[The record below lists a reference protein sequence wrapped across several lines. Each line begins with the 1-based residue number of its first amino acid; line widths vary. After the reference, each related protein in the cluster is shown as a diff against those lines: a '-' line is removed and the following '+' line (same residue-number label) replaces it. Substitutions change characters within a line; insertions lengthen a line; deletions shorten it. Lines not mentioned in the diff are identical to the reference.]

1 MTFDDAVDAFGQGA
15 ALPIDAMAWVLDHWT
30 ETGPRCRDLALGYVV
45 GRDRSERTERALF
58 IVFHLL
64 GEKEDTAVHRPLC
77 RLLHDPEQADL
88 LFGDDGLSAS
98 VPAILIS
105 TYAGDPAPL
114 LALVDDPVADPFLRG
129 EALMVLAYLVRM
141 RGLPEAAFYRTLAGL
156 AERLAL
162 DTPEPVWFGWVR
174 AVGALGFAGLS
185 GPAEAMMRDGRLT
198 PEMMTPADLWDDL
211 RAAKEDPGD
220 TSGPAWIGIGP
231 VASAIALLSEIGG
244 RRCGPASGDPGPQPD
259 AGRGPERPCARAAA
273 AGSSRSAACLA

>member
-15 ALPIDAMAWVLDHWT
+15 ALPVDAMAWVLDQWT
-30 ETGPRCRDLALGYVV
+30 ETGPRCRDLALGYVE

-64 GEKEDTAVHRPLC
+64 GEKEDTAVHHPLC

-220 TSGPAWIGIGP
+220 TGGPAWIGIGP
-231 VASAIALLSEIGG
+231 VGSAIALLSELEGG
-244 RRCGPASGDPGPQPD
+244 DATQPPAMPVRNPMRDVGRNDPCPCGSGRKFKKCCLPA
-259 AGRGPERPCARAAA
+259 
-273 AGSSRSAACLA
+273 